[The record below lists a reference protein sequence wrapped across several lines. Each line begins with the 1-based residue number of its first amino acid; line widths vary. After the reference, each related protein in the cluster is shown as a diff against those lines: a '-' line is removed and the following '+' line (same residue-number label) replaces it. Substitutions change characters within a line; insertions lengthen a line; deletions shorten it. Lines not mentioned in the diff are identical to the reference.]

1 MEESTMDR
9 IRPLAQ
15 PPAPGLLDALAS
27 VVRDPYGTLIAEFN
41 WKTAATSAVLRAIL
55 FFCTNLRA
63 GEQRAL
69 KATLVE
75 AAYSIC
81 AMGVFGS
88 ITERIRNARP
98 AWLTGLMVWLAIPA
112 VMLCTQYSVHR
123 AFGTPELR
131 ISMIASFCFAALGT
145 GFNWFAMRR
154 GTFLVAE
161 PGAAPRSF
169 AADLRALPRLI
180 VAFVAVG
187 PQALLRHLKAEPGQT
202 PEQIHPT
209 A

>member
-1 MEESTMDR
+1 MDR
-9 IRPLAQ
+9 IRPLAHRRD
-15 PPAPGLLDALAS
+15 PRLTDALAS
-27 VVRDPYGTLIAEFN
+27 IIRNPFAAFIVEFN
-41 WKTAATSAVLRAIL
+41 WKTAATSAVLRGML

-63 GEQRAL
+63 GESRAL

-81 AMGVFGS
+81 AMGFFGS

-112 VMLCTQYSVHR
+112 LTLFTQYSVHH

-131 ISMIASFCFAALGT
+131 TSMIASFCFAALGT

-154 GTFLVAE
+154 GAFLVAE
-161 PGAAPRSF
+161 PGVTTQSF
-169 AADLRALPRLI
+169 AADLRALPALVVGFLAVAPLAVLRRLKPSTAS
-180 VAFVAVG
+180 V
-187 PQALLRHLKAEPGQT
+187 
-202 PEQIHPT
+202 PEEIRP
-209 A
+209 AA